1 MEYKK
6 WMLATSITTM
16 MMTVVG
22 IFAAIT
28 YYYSLIDLSLRIYIL
43 TYAVILLIIVH
54 IFIYVLKI
62 WEGD

>member
-1 MEYKK
+1 
-6 WMLATSITTM
+6 M